1 MPDQA
6 AETPDEARSQAFQA
20 VDGAVAED
28 IAGGPLMLGA
38 YITIFV
44 LLLAYVFRLARM
56 QDKTQT
62 DLERLSKVLSSKAN
76 SANTSGASVNEQ

>member
-44 LLLAYVFRLARM
+44 LMLAYVFRLARM
-56 QDKTQT
+56 QDKTQA
-62 DLERLSKVLSSKAN
+62 DLDRLSKVLGS
-76 SANTSGASVNEQ
+76 TSGASNEK

>member
-6 AETPDEARSQAFQA
+6 AQSPGESRSQAFVA
-20 VDGAVAED
+20 VEGAVAED

-38 YITIFV
+38 YITIWV

-56 QDKTQT
+56 SDHTQREI
-62 DLERLSKVLSSKAN
+62 ERLAKLLARNDSKS
-76 SANTSGASVNEQ
+76 EQ